1 MGVQKTKQKKRTGS
15 LYGILTRKSW
25 RYNKERKKGLGW
37 AAELWEMSGN
47 TQEKPRDGERYV
59 RSLVPVA
66 PPAPPSNT
74 SPSQNVLCLASCLHF
89 PQCRSLGELTIH
101 GYTEFLCGCW
111 ESGLRP
117 YC

>member
-15 LYGILTRKSW
+15 LYGILTRNSKSW

-37 AAELWEMSGN
+37 AAELWETSGN

-66 PPAPPSNT
+66 PPAPLATPPHLRMSSAWPPAST
-74 SPSQNVLCLASCLHF
+74 SHSAGAWGN
-89 PQCRSLGELTIH
+89 
-101 GYTEFLCGCW
+101 
-111 ESGLRP
+111 
-117 YC
+117 